1 MKDLPARLLA
11 FNQDVVAKIQ
21 KGEPVTAPGVPK
33 NYPDAKKLV
42 TEDCIRPVEVVCSTA
57 SEPQRGCGWHGLLC
71 TGLDRPVRSLRPARD
86 HRGRA
91 AVARAVSDKTTF
103 GVRTL

>member
-1 MKDLPARLLA
+1 MKDLPAQLLA

-42 TEDCIRPVEVVCSTA
+42 TEDCIRPV
-57 SEPQRGCGWHGLLC
+57 
-71 TGLDRPVRSLRPARD
+71 RSLLRARD

-91 AVARAVSDKTTF
+91 AVARTVSDKTTF